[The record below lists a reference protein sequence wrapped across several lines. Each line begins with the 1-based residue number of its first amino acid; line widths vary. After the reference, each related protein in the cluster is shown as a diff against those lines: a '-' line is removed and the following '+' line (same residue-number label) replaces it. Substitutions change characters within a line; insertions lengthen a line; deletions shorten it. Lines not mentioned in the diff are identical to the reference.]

1 MSVIRV
7 EKTKDYTIMGNYHLK
22 EKYMSLKAKG
32 LMSVILSLPNDW
44 EYSVAGLVAIC
55 KENESAIKSTL
66 TELKDFGYLQVVKKM
81 PNETETG
88 RIEYEYIIY
97 ENKQKQGIEKQG
109 VENLGVE
116 ILQVENQGQYNI
128 NNKNTNK
135 LNINN
140 NTYIAQVGEILDYL
154 NEKTGSNYRK
164 SSKVN
169 QRHIKARL
177 NEGYTIDDF
186 KRVIDNKC
194 ASWQGTEYEQYLRPE
209 TLFGAK
215 FESYLNEKPK
225 QKKESFYEILARL

>member
-44 EYSVAGLVAIC
+44 EYSIAGLVAIC

-81 PNETETG
+81 PNETDTG

-109 VENLGVE
+109 VEILGVE
-116 ILQVENQGQYNI
+116 IQQVENQGQYNI

-140 NTYIAQVGEILDYL
+140 ALYIGQVIDYL
-154 NEKTGSNYRK
+154 NEKTGSNYRV
-164 SSKVN
+164 SSKAN
-169 QRHIKARL
+169 QRHIQARL

-186 KRVIDNKC
+186 KKVIDNKC

-225 QKKESFYEILARL
+225 PKKKDFYEILNEISI

>member
-44 EYSVAGLVAIC
+44 EYSIAGLVAIC

-66 TELKDFGYLQVVKKM
+66 TELKDFGYLQVIKKM
-81 PNETETG
+81 PNETDTG

-97 ENKQKQGIEKQG
+97 ENKQKQGIKKQG

-116 ILQVENQGQYNI
+116 IQQVENQGQYNI

-140 NTYIAQVGEILDYL
+140 ALYIGEIREIIEYL
-154 NEKTGSNYRK
+154 NTVAERNFKHTTAE
-164 SSKVN
+164 N
-169 QRHIKARL
+169 QKYIKARL
-177 NEGYTIDDF
+177 KEGFVVDDF
-186 KRVIDNKC
+186 KKVIDNKC
-194 ASWQGTEYEQYLRPE
+194 ASWQGTEYEQYLRPK
-209 TLFGAK
+209 TLFGAN

-225 QKKESFYEILARL
+225 PKKENFYEILARL